1 MTSGSRI
8 GIVGAGVAGLAC
20 AKVLSR
26 AGFSVEV
33 FDRTPDVGGVWS
45 ATRRHPG
52 LRARSSTR
60 TYRFS
65 DHPVPAD
72 FPRRPDGEQV
82 QAYLADYARVFGLEP
97 LLRLRT
103 EVVAADPVDS
113 GWLVETRDESGG
125 HRSSFDHLVVANGV
139 HSAPAVPEYPGL
151 AAFQAAGG
159 RLGHVS
165 ALHDPEAAR
174 DRSVVVVGYGQS
186 AWEVATALSR
196 YADDTQVVARR
207 LTWKLP
213 ERGAGGVDVERLQL
227 TRTGVA
233 HLNSPAPGRAER
245 ALRAL
250 ALRQSNADLLRE
262 RLIRKQGLRELG
274 LVPDEPIETVTGP
287 GSGDATEG
295 FLDQVR
301 AGRIVVHAGAE
312 IAEVIGGAQ
321 GPAVR
326 LADGTLLLADLV
338 VCATGYRQQV
348 PFLTPFA
355 RRGIIGEDGAFRLY
369 RHILPVEVPNL
380 TFAGYNSS
388 AAGPLTSEIGAHWI
402 AALLTGRY
410 VPPTAAEM
418 NAEIDERLAW
428 AAEHAPGEPARGVSV
443 EPFTLRHADQLL
455 ADLGKRLPLRHRVG
469 QWFRPV
475 HPGAYRDVLGGTAA
489 AEAAPAQPVVTGS

>member
-45 ATRRHPG
+45 ATRRYPG

-65 DHPVPAD
+65 DHPMPAD
-72 FPRRPDGEQV
+72 YPRRPDGEQV
-82 QAYLADYARVFGLEP
+82 QAYLADYARAFGLEP

-113 GWLVETRDESGG
+113 GWLVETRDETGG
-125 HRSSFDHLVVANGV
+125 HRSSFDHLIVANGV
-139 HSAPAVPEYPGL
+139 HSAPVVPDYPGL
-151 AAFQAAGG
+151 NAFQAAGG

-165 ALHDPEAAR
+165 ALRDAEIAR
-174 DRSVVVVGYGQS
+174 DKSVVVVGYGQS
-186 AWEVATALSR
+186 AWEVAEALSHV
-196 YADDTQVVARR
+196 ADETQVVARR

-213 ERGAGGVDVERLQL
+213 ERGAGGVDTERLQL
-227 TRTGVA
+227 TRLGAA
-233 HLNSPAPGRAER
+233 HLTSPAPGRAER

-250 ALRQSNADLLRE
+250 ALQQSNTDLLRE
-262 RLIRKQGLRELG
+262 RLIRTQGLRELN
-274 LVPDEPIETVTGP
+274 LVPEAAVESATG
-287 GSGDATEG
+287 SATAG

-301 AGRIVVHAGAE
+301 AGRIAVHAGAE
-312 IAEVIGGAQ
+312 IAELIGGAH

-380 TFAGYNSS
+380 TFAGYNDS
-388 AAGPLTSEIGAHWI
+388 AASPLTSELGAHWI

-418 NAEIDERLAW
+418 NTEIDERLAW
-428 AAEHAPGEPARGVSV
+428 TAEHTPGEPARGVSV
-443 EPFTLRHADQLL
+443 VPFTLRHTDQLL
-455 ADLGKRLPLRHRVG
+455 ADLGKRLPLRTRAA

-475 HPGAYRDVLGGTAA
+475 SPGRYRDLLGGTAA
-489 AEAAPAQPVVTGS
+489 TEPSPAHPVVTGS